1 MVDYE
6 PIRRFV
12 LEMTKHIEHGG
23 EELSAL
29 AGAKELLGRL
39 IACDAWLPDEF
50 AQPHPEHYQ
59 QYLLYCD
66 PFERFSLVSFVW
78 GPGQRTPIHDH
89 TVWGVIGMLRG
100 AEVSESFELSGR
112 GEAPRAT
119 GSVRLEPG
127 QIEAVSP

>member
-50 AQPHPEHYQ
+50 ALTCPGI
-59 QYLLYCD
+59 
-66 PFERFSLVSFVW
+66 F
-78 GPGQRTPIHDH
+78 GPRKT
-89 TVWGVIGMLRG
+89 
-100 AEVSESFELSGR
+100 
-112 GEAPRAT
+112 
-119 GSVRLEPG
+119 
-127 QIEAVSP
+127 